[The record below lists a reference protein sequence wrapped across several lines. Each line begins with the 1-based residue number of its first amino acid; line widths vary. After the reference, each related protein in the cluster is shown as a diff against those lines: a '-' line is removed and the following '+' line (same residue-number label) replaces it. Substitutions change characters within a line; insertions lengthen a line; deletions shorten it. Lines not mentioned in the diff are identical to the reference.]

1 MYVQVRMMDTG
12 VSVTI
17 PTSRTTVLKEF
28 KKLVEEKFN
37 IKPENQ
43 RLFFAGKQLEDQY
56 RLFDYSI
63 NVNDVIQLMVRAAVA
78 ESNSPKK
85 SKVTINSI
93 KETSTPCSSSTTSST
108 LNEDNSEESKY
119 FKVGDYVDVKDYT
132 YGSWF
137 ISKLIK
143 IKKDSCAVNKPNDPK
158 SPVEND
164 GLVYVAEILRC
175 PEEPPIEVQL
185 QEIRPHAFDILPFEK
200 LKTNDRVLMNY
211 NVDYPQERGYW
222 YDVLVKEIKTN
233 RRGRDVIGDVSVG
246 LDNAVLK
253 NCHLMFL
260 DDIYIVKP
268 YQLLSERTPED
279 DKIIQTEPAV
289 MRAAALYCI
298 KCKDNLNKSCKE
310 CGCRVCGGKDNE
322 DKQLMCDECNHPY
335 HMECLT
341 PPLKEMP
348 RDDWYC
354 PSCKNDENEIVKAGE
369 KLKVSKKKTPESMST
384 SKRDWGKGMAC
395 VGRTKKCNIVPSNH
409 FGPIPGVEVG
419 TTWLFRVQVSE
430 AGIHRPPVGGIHGR
444 DNQGAFSIVLS
455 GGYEDD
461 VDNGDEFLYTGS
473 GGRDLSGNKRTA
485 LQSCDQELTRYNRA
499 LALNCNAKIDSE
511 KGATAVD
518 WKKGKP
524 VRVVRNYKLCKHSK
538 YAPDLG
544 NRYDG
549 LYKVIKYY
557 PETGISGFTVW
568 RFVLRRDDP
577 TPAPWTAQGKKRI
590 AQLGLKLIYPENYIP
605 AVTND
610 TKSKLPGSKRKR
622 TLQDADIEDNEQ
634 CKNNDPKRNSSER
647 EVADNPEKKS
657 KICYELEKEA
667 ETLITADV
675 ANTKYW
681 EDCKEYLEKGK
692 KAFLDRVEEMFS
704 CICCQE
710 IVFEPI
716 TTECSHNICKGCL
729 RRSFNADVF
738 QCPSCRAE
746 LGKSYPMNVNVKLAK
761 TLLFLFPGYNL
772 DR

>member
-12 VSVTI
+12 MSVTI

-63 NVNDVIQLMVRAAVA
+63 NVNDVIQLMVRTAVA
-78 ESNSPKK
+78 EINSPKK
-85 SKVTINSI
+85 SKVTINSK
-93 KETSTPCSSSTTSST
+93 KETPTPSCSTTSST
-108 LNEDNSEESKY
+108 SDEDNSEESKY
-119 FKVGDYVDVKDYT
+119 FKVGDYVDIKDYT

-143 IKKDSCAVNKPNDPK
+143 IKKDNGVVNKPNDPK

-164 GLVYVAEILRC
+164 GLIYVAEILGC

-200 LKTNDRVLMNY
+200 LKKNDRVLMNY

-260 DDIYIVKP
+260 DDIYKVKP

-279 DKIIQTEPAV
+279 NKIMQTEPTV

-310 CGCRVCGGKDNE
+310 CGCRVCGGKENE

-335 HMECLT
+335 HMECLK

-348 RDDWYC
+348 PDDWYC

-369 KLKVSKKKTPESMST
+369 KLKASKKKTPESMST

-511 KGATAVD
+511 KGATAAD

-524 VRVVRNYKLCKHSK
+524 VRVVRNYKLGKHSK
-538 YAPDLG
+538 YAPELG

-568 RFVLRRDDP
+568 RFVLKRDDP

-590 AQLGLKLIYPENYIP
+590 AQLGLKIIYPENYIP
-605 AVTND
+605 SVTD
-610 TKSKLPGSKRKR
+610 TKSKLLGSKKKR

-634 CKNNDPKRNSSER
+634 CNDSKSNSSER
-647 EVADNPEKKS
+647 EITNCPGKKS
-657 KICYELEKEA
+657 KIRYELEKEA
-667 ETLITADV
+667 EALIKADI
-675 ANTKYW
+675 ANKKYW
-681 EDCKEYLEKGK
+681 DDCKELLEKGK

-710 IVFEPI
+710 IVYEPI

-729 RRSFNADVF
+729 KRSFIAHVF

-746 LGKSYPMNVNVKLAK
+746 LGKNYPMNINVKLAK
-761 TLLFLFPGYNL
+761 TLLYLFPGYNS